1 MGCYGIGPSRIMGVL
16 VEKFNDLNGIIRPE
30 AVAPYRYCIVPIGE
44 QGTKIANELYTKMLE
59 MDMEVVLDDREASPG
74 FKLKDAD
81 LIGYP
86 WKIIISDKTLAHA
99 EGT

>member
-1 MGCYGIGPSRIMGVL
+1 
-16 VEKFNDLNGIIRPE
+16 
-30 AVAPYRYCIVPIGE
+30 
-44 QGTKIANELYTKMLE
+44 
-59 MDMEVVLDDREASPG
+59 MEVVLDDRDCGPG

-99 EGT
+99 LDTAEFVARKTGESSLTNIRQRLGQQG